1 MGIFNKL
8 GNGINT
14 TKGILNKF
22 TPADRCSQET
32 EELDKIIEASDN
44 GEEWAHQK
52 FDELWDKYE
61 NDPSWLPRLASAR
74 IRIYQSAAEQGDKK
88 AQYWMGFSL
97 RRIDKQQALRWL
109 LPLTQEGN
117 VEAMKAI
124 ASGYTE
130 FGGFGDD
137 ESQYLY
143 WYRMAAEAGDAEA
156 QSTVGLQYR
165 CQNNYREAGKW
176 YQMAAKQKDAQGLLG
191 LAECYEQKQMEE
203 EFQARKETLTPE
215 KERILQ
221 SRRQQYQDRIEELR
235 LEALNCARSRRD
247 FAEACHDLGHFY
259 NRLLIGFKGNIE
271 EKEDIAKRAA
281 YFLYNSYLEGENE
294 YDLQQFQ
301 RTVSEQ
307 RIQVDTRDIETW
319 ARREIPGMFQG

>member
-1 MGIFNKL
+1 
-8 GNGINT
+8 
-14 TKGILNKF
+14 
-22 TPADRCSQET
+22 
-32 EELDKIIEASDN
+32 
-44 GEEWAHQK
+44 
-52 FDELWDKYE
+52 
-61 NDPSWLPRLASAR
+61 
-74 IRIYQSAAEQGDKK
+74 
-88 AQYWMGFSL
+88 
-97 RRIDKQQALRWL
+97 
-109 LPLTQEGN
+109 
-117 VEAMKAI
+117 
-124 ASGYTE
+124 
-130 FGGFGDD
+130 
-137 ESQYLY
+137 
-143 WYRMAAEAGDAEA
+143 
-156 QSTVGLQYR
+156 
-165 CQNNYREAGKW
+165 
-176 YQMAAKQKDAQGLLG
+176 MAAKQKDAQGLLG